1 MIREYMIQEKL
12 GIGSYG
18 TVYKVT
24 KKSTNDIYVIKQ
36 ISLFG
41 LTPEEI
47 NDVKLEAKIL
57 SSIKSPY
64 VVRYY
69 DSFEEKNFLNIIME

>member
-1 MIREYMIQEKL
+1 MIREYLIQEKL

-24 KKSTNDIYVIKQ
+24 KKDTNDIYVIKQ

-47 NDVKLEAKIL
+47 KDVELEAKIL
-57 SSIKSPY
+57 S
-64 VVRYY
+64 
-69 DSFEEKNFLNIIME
+69 

>member
-1 MIREYMIQEKL
+1 MIREYLIQEKL

-24 KKSTNDIYVIKQ
+24 KNDTNDIYVIKQ

-47 NDVKLEAKIL
+47 KDVELEVKIL
-57 SSIKSPY
+57 S
-64 VVRYY
+64 
-69 DSFEEKNFLNIIME
+69 